1 MKNKFIGFFV
11 LMFVL
16 IAPTFVYADQISSN
30 KVEFAVTSGI
40 ELGNTE
46 STFDKTRTITGSS
59 ESGSLI
65 SITLSK
71 KNASG
76 VLNNYASYQIEV
88 GPVGLFSQTVE
99 LEIGENVVSVVAE
112 KEGKKSSSGQCVI
125 KRKNRQIKKELE
137 TGVSIPGIS
146 SKVSRY

>member
-1 MKNKFIGFFV
+1 M
-11 LMFVL
+11 
-16 IAPTFVYADQISSN
+16 
-30 KVEFAVTSGI
+30 
-40 ELGNTE
+40 
-46 STFDKTRTITGSS
+46 
-59 ESGSLI
+59 
-65 SITLSK
+65 
-71 KNASG
+71 
-76 VLNNYASYQIEV
+76 LNNYASYQIEV